1 MDCLVSPKV
10 SKDVVEKKFPSSIV
24 MELPSGQDYM
34 RIVPNKE
41 IKRNYKK

>member
-10 SKDVVEKKFPSSIV
+10 SKDDVEKKFPTSII

-34 RIVPNKE
+34 RIVPSKE
-41 IKRNYKK
+41 IKKNYEK

>member
-10 SKDVVEKKFPSSIV
+10 SKDDIQKQFPSSII

-34 RIVPNKE
+34 RIVPNIE